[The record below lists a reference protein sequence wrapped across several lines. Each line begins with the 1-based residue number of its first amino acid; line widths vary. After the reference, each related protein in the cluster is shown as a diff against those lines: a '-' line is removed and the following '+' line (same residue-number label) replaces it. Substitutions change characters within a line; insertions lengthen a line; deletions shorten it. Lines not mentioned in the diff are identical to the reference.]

1 MGKENQMTKQ
11 HFIRAAEIVKSIRD
25 GNWTNEP
32 PSWLAPSILHA
43 LYSAPYLTGWEEEAY
58 TRAVQTAEAFLML
71 FKEYNPRF
79 DEQRFLQAAGLVEQ
93 PVKKGR

>member
-25 GNWTNEP
+25 GNWSNELPRWADGGIYNP
-32 PSWLAPSILHA
+32 PYADRFSTA
-43 LYSAPYLTGWEEEAY
+43 ENY
-58 TRAVQTAEAFLML
+58 TRAVQTAEAFLHL

-79 DEQRFLQAAGLVEQ
+79 DERRFLSACGLL
-93 PVKKGR
+93 KDNIK